1 MTFLSSGDDRAG
13 EGEQHS
19 HPLLYGRQGGRHGWA
34 GLEVPGAQSEVSQS
48 PVSLKLSISLTS
60 GQFDE
65 SVTLVRDYIA
75 VMGLTE
81 RQFAAVLGA
90 GYALGASADCAGLF
104 CQRNSFHP
112 SGSTP
117 SSVLSNVYFTDL
129 LGNSWQEYTASN
141 GNTMYKVIQTQ
152 LNHHYQSEHLHTAG
166 RGKRFT
172 DVQAGHLF
180 QN

>member
-1 MTFLSSGDDRAG
+1 MTLLSSGDDRAG

-48 PVSLKLSISLTS
+48 AVSLKLPISLTS

-81 RQFAAVLGA
+81 RQFAALLGA
-90 GYALGASADCAGLF
+90 GYALGQSADCAGLF
-104 CQRNSFHP
+104 CRRNSFLP
-112 SGSTP
+112 SVP
-117 SSVLSNVYFTDL
+117 SPPPSVLSNVFFTDL
-129 LGNSWQEYTASN
+129 LTNTWQEFNQTTN
-141 GNTMYKVIQTQ
+141 NRTMYKVRPLTIS
-152 LNHHYQSEHLHTAG
+152 L
-166 RGKRFT
+166 
-172 DVQAGHLF
+172 
-180 QN
+180 